1 MAYLKGSTYIDGD
14 LYIDGSLRVRTLI
27 SNSGRV
33 IPYLEDSNASIV
45 NRVLKFSTTDGEVVS
60 SNLEEII
67 GNNETTFSIKNS
79 RTVTLNTTAATT
91 LNIFPDSNSSDRT
104 LQMNTPVYNISAE
117 ESTVV
122 PLFRSTSA
130 PAAGSKYITKN
141 EGGVTVYYVQN
152 TSSTANPDIFWY
164 TDLLLTR

>member
-33 IPYLEDSNASIV
+33 IPYLEDSNASIT
-45 NRVLKFSTTDGEVVS
+45 NRVLKFSTADGEVVS

-67 GNNETTFSIKNS
+67 GNNETTFSVRNS
-79 RTVTLNTTAATT
+79 GTVTLNTTSATT
-91 LNIFPDSNSSDRT
+91 LNIFPDNNSSDRT

-117 ESTVV
+117 ESSVV

-130 PAAGSKYITKN
+130 PSVGSRYITKE

-152 TSSTANPDIFWY
+152 NSSTAHPDIFWY